1 VSIVDERYG
10 LAYGMLWDVLGPD
23 APDET
28 PSFFHTGVGVHML
41 GVYPKHK
48 LVLVHRVD
56 TESGREFD
64 DGDLYRIIRLVH
76 SARLSPPSSSE

>member
-1 VSIVDERYG
+1 
-10 LAYGMLWDVLGPD
+10 
-23 APDET
+23 
-28 PSFFHTGVGVHML
+28 
-41 GVYPKHK
+41 
-48 LVLVHRVD
+48 VLVQRVD